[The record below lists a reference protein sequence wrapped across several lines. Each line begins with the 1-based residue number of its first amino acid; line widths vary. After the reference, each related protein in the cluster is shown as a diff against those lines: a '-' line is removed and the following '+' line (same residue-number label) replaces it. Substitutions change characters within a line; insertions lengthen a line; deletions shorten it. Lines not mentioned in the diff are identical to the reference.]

1 VKPRGAND
9 NSERTQIPAMSLQL
23 PSPAEQ
29 CAASRAAIYCS
40 NSVFPSDRVTCCQ
53 SARACFEVAAALDT
67 SRVITCGDSKYC
79 FSQWSVA
86 SGYCVQAPDGYVAGI
101 FPGAPSTTAAPT
113 NVPAPTQTANVGTSN
128 SNSNSNANSAQS
140 TQDASTSSGDAV
152 KIAVPIAVPIVVIV
166 ISLLLAGF
174 FFYKWRQSKSKEP
187 KGEMEKAAGAVGHG
201 GHQRNASH
209 ASEVYGHNYLNAGKS
224 VEISNQLII
233 ADPQS
238 QSNYQSPP
246 SKWKETILP
255 PCPPKTTSKPWSY
268 PSLLPPL
275 SHQCQLLRLIHLI
288 PSVQTQQTTDGQNY
302 QAERVRV
309 RSTKNDGNIES
320 KKGHPGVSIGNGIG
334 NL

>member
-1 VKPRGAND
+1 
-9 NSERTQIPAMSLQL
+9 MSLQL

-67 SRVITCGDSKYC
+67 SGVITCGDSKYC

-113 NVPAPTQTANVGTSN
+113 NVPAQTQTANTGTSN

-140 TQDASTSSGDAV
+140 TQDASTSNGGSSSGDAV
-152 KIAVPIAVPIVVIV
+152 KIAVPIVVIV

-187 KGEMEKAAGAVGHG
+187 KGEVEKVAGAVGHG

-209 ASEVYGHNYLNAGKS
+209 VSEVYGHSYLNA
-224 VEISNQLII
+224 VE
-233 ADPQS
+233 
-238 QSNYQSPP
+238 
-246 SKWKETILP
+246 LP
-255 PCPPKTTSKPWSY
+255 VLPVEMEGDY
-268 PSLLPPL
+268 PATMPL
-275 SHQCQLLRLIHLI
+275 
-288 PSVQTQQTTDGQNY
+288 
-302 QAERVRV
+302 
-309 RSTKNDGNIES
+309 KNNIETVVVPVTPTS
-320 KKGHPGVSIGNGIG
+320 AVSPVSTITPNTPNTERPDTSDDGRPELLGRTRSS
-334 NL
+334 

>member
-1 VKPRGAND
+1 MNKPRGAND

-67 SRVITCGDSKYC
+67 SGVITCGDSKYC

-113 NVPAPTQTANVGTSN
+113 NVPAQTQTANTGTSN

-140 TQDASTSSGDAV
+140 TQDASTSNGGSSSGDAV
-152 KIAVPIAVPIVVIV
+152 KIAVPIVVIV

-187 KGEMEKAAGAVGHG
+187 KGEVEKVAGAVGHG

-209 ASEVYGHNYLNAGKS
+209 VSEVYGHSYLNAGKS
-224 VEISNQLII
+224 LKISNQLII

-238 QSNYQSPP
+238 QSNYQFSP
-246 SKWKETILP
+246 SKWKETIPP
-255 PCPPKTTSKPWSY
+255 PCPSKTTSKPWSY
-268 PSLLPPL
+268 PSLLRPL
-275 SHQCQLLRLIHLI
+275 SHQYQLLRPIHLI
-288 PSVQTQQTTDGQNY
+288 PNDQIHQTTDDQNY
-302 QAERVRV
+302 
-309 RSTKNDGNIES
+309 
-320 KKGHPGVSIGNGIG
+320 
-334 NL
+334 